1 MRTGTGR
8 GCQGGLKGER
18 SWPVEN
24 CAVDRLGWWLTFS
37 RMPRSRGSA
46 FEDDAFREC
55 FNMLD
60 DRELAA
66 GEAERGDGPVVQIGD
81 LVGEGVTDGGAFLA
95 GGYENRGRTHGQVT
109 GR

>member
-1 MRTGTGR
+1 
-8 GCQGGLKGER
+8 
-18 SWPVEN
+18 
-24 CAVDRLGWWLTFS
+24 
-37 RMPRSRGSA
+37 
-46 FEDDAFREC
+46 
-55 FNMLD
+55 MLD

-81 LVGEGVTDGGAFLA
+81 LVGEGVTDGGALLA